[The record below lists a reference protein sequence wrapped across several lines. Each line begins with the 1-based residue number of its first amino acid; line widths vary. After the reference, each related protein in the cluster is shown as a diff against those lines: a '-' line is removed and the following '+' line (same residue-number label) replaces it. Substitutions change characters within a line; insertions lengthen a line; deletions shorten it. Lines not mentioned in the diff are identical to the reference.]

1 MSKLFALESEDLDV
15 EGVEMEVSP
24 EEGEVASAQ
33 VEAEEGVG
41 EVTEVADAVSDGLEG
56 ADQLEAVQEVVENA
70 AEGDGLDENAAA
82 AVKVA
87 IECIAKNL
95 GANPRAI
102 YPLYAAENFQSASSR
117 KANTKIAL
125 EGVSEFLKDLWKRIK
140 AALKKMW
147 EKVKA
152 FWNKHLSS
160 LGRAKK
166 AIDSMKSKVKSS
178 TGTIKGA
185 ARVTTGVG
193 SLLNTYPDAG
203 DVNFKLIGS
212 YMEQSAGLMSA
223 MGSFT
228 DAVVAFAGTTDGSK
242 GPVAITAGVQKLAA
256 EIKGEKAEFKLVGGN
271 VFKIEVDADEDG
283 SVTIDLSTESDE
295 EHSDEGR
302 GVFVASKD
310 EVLKV
315 LDGTAAAVKSLID
328 IKKKIDKVA
337 SDTDKALNTISNIVE
352 RDEKLAPEDV
362 KASRIA
368 LRTLYEVN
376 AKTVKFFGISTGHT
390 LKSVGGIL
398 SYANFCVKHYKAKG
412 EK

>member
-1 MSKLFALESEDLDV
+1 MSKLFALESEDLGG
-15 EGVEMEVSP
+15 EGVEMAVSP

-33 VEAEEGVG
+33 VDAEEGIG
-41 EVTEVADAVSDGLEG
+41 EVAEVADAVSDGLEG

-125 EGVSEFLKDLWKRIK
+125 EGVAEFLKDLWKRIK

-152 FWNKHLSS
+152 FWEKHLSS

-166 AIDSMKSKVKSS
+166 AVEAMKSKVKASS
-178 TGTIKGA
+178 GTIKGA
-185 ARVTTGVG
+185 ARVTTGIG
-193 SLLNTYPDAG
+193 SLLNAFPDAG
-203 DVNFKLIGS
+203 DVNMKLVKAYASDSDTLFDTLTKWHNGASALAVAAAAASATPATIAAAASAITDSGDIRLIGGSIFKLTVETGEEGAVTFE
-212 YMEQSAGLMSA
+212 MTTEAG
-223 MGSFT
+223 
-228 DAVVAFAGTTDGSK
+228 
-242 GPVAITAGVQKLAA
+242 
-256 EIKGEKAEFKLVGGN
+256 EEY
-271 VFKIEVDADEDG
+271 
-283 SVTIDLSTESDE
+283 ST
-295 EHSDEGR
+295 EGR
-302 GVFVASKD
+302 GAFIASKD
-310 EVLKV
+310 EVLTMLDVV
-315 LDGTAAAVKSLID
+315 LSTVKTLID
-328 IKKKIDKVA
+328 VKKKYDGVV
-337 SDTDKALNTISNIVE
+337 SESDKALNAVSNAIE
-352 RDEKLAPEDV
+352 RDDKLAPEQQ
-362 KASRIA
+362 KAARVG

-376 AKTVKFFGISTGHT
+376 AKSAKFFGIGCSQVLKAVGAT
-390 LKSVGGIL
+390 LT
-398 SYANFCVKHYKAKG
+398 YANFCVKNYKAKG